1 MLKHHIKDCFKTNGK
16 QKLIMPKKYEYD
28 KFKNYELKIKSSFI
42 ICTDFESNLVLED
55 NRNQDPNESYT
66 NKCQTHIAYSY
77 GYKLA
82 LMISLVSLLKH
93 T

>member
-1 MLKHHIKDCFKTNGK
+1 
-16 QKLIMPKKYEYD
+16 MPKKCEYV
-28 KFKNYELKIKSSFI
+28 KFKNYEIKIKSSFI
-42 ICTDFESNLVLED
+42 ICADFESNLVPED
-55 NRNQDPNESYT
+55 NRNQNPKESYT
-66 NKCQTHIAYSY
+66 NKCQNHIAYSY

>member
-1 MLKHHIKDCFKTNGK
+1 
-16 QKLIMPKKYEYD
+16 MPKKCEYV
-28 KFKNYELKIKSSFI
+28 KFKNYEIKIKSSFI
-42 ICTDFESNLVLED
+42 ICADFESNLVPED
-55 NRNQDPNESYT
+55 NRNQNP
-66 NKCQTHIAYSY
+66 NKCQNHIAYSY

>member
-1 MLKHHIKDCFKTNGK
+1 
-16 QKLIMPKKYEYD
+16 MPKKCEYV
-28 KFKNYELKIKSSFI
+28 KFKNYEIKIKSSFI
-42 ICTDFESNLVLED
+42 ICADFESNLVPED
-55 NRNQDPNESYT
+55 NRNPNESYT
-66 NKCQTHIAYSY
+66 NKCQNHIAYSY

>member
-1 MLKHHIKDCFKTNGK
+1 
-16 QKLIMPKKYEYD
+16 MPKKCEYV
-28 KFKNYELKIKSSFI
+28 KFKNYKIKIKSSFI
-42 ICTDFESNLVLED
+42 ICADFESNLVPED
-55 NRNQDPNESYT
+55 NRNQNPNESYT
-66 NKCQTHIAYSY
+66 NKCQNHIAYSY

>member
-1 MLKHHIKDCFKTNGK
+1 
-16 QKLIMPKKYEYD
+16 MPKKYEYD

-66 NKCQTHIAYSY
+66 NKCQTHITYSY